1 MGSIIVKRGVLMKK
15 VCIILNYGNDS
26 PPFLSN
32 LCKQL
37 DKEFER
43 VFLISKETDQEKK
56 KKVLCFL
63 KTCFMSIGN
72 IFILLRDKRINA
84 KSVLDIL
91 KLNYAAQRLINSSKG
106 IIKEYNP
113 EEISVLAVWFWSEAL
128 AAAKLKK
135 NYQEIRTVSLA
146 HSFEIDQVKNKVYD
160 LGYLALKHKY
170 LDQIV
175 FISQNMMNIYIQ
187 NIKRSIDLN
196 NIQVLYLG
204 CNKKYCHEYKNEEE
218 EMFRIVSCSR
228 VAREKRVFLILEALK
243 LLKNIRIE
251 WTHFGDGALMS
262 DLRRQSSLAVS
273 DNLKINLMG
282 EVSNDEIQ
290 KSYAEKN
297 YTLFLNV
304 STSEGIPVAIM
315 EAMSYGIPVMA
326 TNVGGNNEIVSNDTG
341 VLLPKDINAQ
351 ILANELLNFANISV
365 EKHKKMKQR
374 AECVWKKKFDAE
386 KNMKKIVDLLQ

>member
-135 NYQEIRTVSLA
+135 KLSGNKDCFTR
-146 HSFEIDQVKNKVYD
+146 SFI
-160 LGYLALKHKY
+160 
-170 LDQIV
+170 
-175 FISQNMMNIYIQ
+175 
-187 NIKRSIDLN
+187 
-196 NIQVLYLG
+196 
-204 CNKKYCHEYKNEEE
+204 
-218 EMFRIVSCSR
+218 
-228 VAREKRVFLILEALK
+228 
-243 LLKNIRIE
+243 
-251 WTHFGDGALMS
+251 
-262 DLRRQSSLAVS
+262 
-273 DNLKINLMG
+273 
-282 EVSNDEIQ
+282 
-290 KSYAEKN
+290 
-297 YTLFLNV
+297 
-304 STSEGIPVAIM
+304 
-315 EAMSYGIPVMA
+315 
-326 TNVGGNNEIVSNDTG
+326 
-341 VLLPKDINAQ
+341 
-351 ILANELLNFANISV
+351 
-365 EKHKKMKQR
+365 
-374 AECVWKKKFDAE
+374 
-386 KNMKKIVDLLQ
+386 

>member
-1 MGSIIVKRGVLMKK
+1 MKK

-84 KSVLDIL
+84 KSVIDIL